1 MRLKDKIA
9 LVTAATRGI
18 GACIAREFARE
29 GAIVYIGAR
38 RMDAAEKM
46 ADELNAK
53 GLNVHA
59 VYNDAEKHETY
70 QSMIDTVVSEQGR
83 IDVLVNNFGGSNP
96 KIDKDICS
104 TKYEDFINVVD
115 KTLASVFLASQSAIP
130 HMSEGGSIINI
141 SSLSC
146 SHPDVSQIGY
156 GTSKAA
162 VNYMTKLIA
171 THTARKNIRCNAVAP
186 GMTATDAVKNN
197 LTDDFQDFFLRH
209 TPIRRM
215 ASPEE
220 IAHACTYF
228 ASDESAFVTG
238 QLLEVAGGFGMPT
251 PVFADTLDAGV
262 SR

>member
-104 TKYEDFINVVD
+104 TKYEDFSKRISRFPVGYTSHEQRRQHYKHFFPFRFSSGCFSNRLRYQQSCRKLYD
-115 KTLASVFLASQSAIP
+115 KAYSYP
-130 HMSEGGSIINI
+130 
-141 SSLSC
+141 
-146 SHPDVSQIGY
+146 Y
-156 GTSKAA
+156 
-162 VNYMTKLIA
+162 
-171 THTARKNIRCNAVAP
+171 
-186 GMTATDAVKNN
+186 
-197 LTDDFQDFFLRH
+197 
-209 TPIRRM
+209 
-215 ASPEE
+215 SP
-220 IAHACTYF
+220 
-228 ASDESAFVTG
+228 
-238 QLLEVAGGFGMPT
+238 
-251 PVFADTLDAGV
+251 
-262 SR
+262 